1 MTRTKGHNLG
11 IINMPHDRCHL
22 RSLTEN
28 NGSIHWLETRR
39 GDAKTIWLQR
49 RQLGM
54 RLGKWAALF
63 LTCVL
68 IPSFSQNAISQAP
81 ASWSPISKEE
91 LELKD
96 NSLEPGAAA
105 MVLYR
110 EVQTDN
116 KKSSE
121 THFTR
126 IKVFSDLGKKYAD
139 VEVPYLE
146 NQTEV

>member
-1 MTRTKGHNLG
+1 
-11 IINMPHDRCHL
+11 
-22 RSLTEN
+22 
-28 NGSIHWLETRR
+28 
-39 GDAKTIWLQR
+39 
-49 RQLGM
+49 M
-54 RLGKWAALF
+54 RLGQCTVLF
-63 LTCVL
+63 LTVVV
-68 IPSFSQNAISQAP
+68 IASFPHRVVSQASALWP
-81 ASWSPISKEE
+81 PISKEE

-96 NSLEPGAAA
+96 NSLEPGKPA
-105 MVLYR
+105 MILYR

-126 IKVFSDLGKKYAD
+126 IKVFNDLGKKYAD